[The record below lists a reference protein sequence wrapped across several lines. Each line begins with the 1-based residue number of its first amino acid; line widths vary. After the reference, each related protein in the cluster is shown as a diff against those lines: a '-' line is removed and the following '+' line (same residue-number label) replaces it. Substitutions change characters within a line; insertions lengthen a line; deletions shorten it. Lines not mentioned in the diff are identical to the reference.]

1 MRHSICNESAVE
13 AQQRFKLLRHPKDME
28 ELKVRVNVWR
38 LFHEIHDFLDEPGRV
53 LTPAAT

>member
-1 MRHSICNESAVE
+1 
-13 AQQRFKLLRHPKDME
+13 ME